1 MRSLARLSLQSRF
14 GLKQHQQVVLEVN
27 NSFHAAV
34 NQSIALNRETL
45 LLT

>member
-27 NSFHAAV
+27 NSFML
-34 NQSIALNRETL
+34 QSISQL
-45 LLT
+45 LLTVRLSS